1 MHGFTFALESIAAC
15 HARTTRADRLLQVDR
30 SFPSPVGTLG
40 LRDHETTRP
49 PGGGLPT

>member
-30 SFPSPVGTLG
+30 SFPPAVGTLG
-40 LRDHETTRP
+40 LRDQRTTHLREEA
-49 PGGGLPT
+49 